1 MAIQR
6 IASKWEK
13 TKVLQLNPN
22 LVPYIPDTRRYN
34 LQQLEE
40 MLNVHHVVF
49 IKPDHGTFG
58 NGVMSVELYQAESE
72 EPKKEEEAPIQY
84 KLRQGIESII
94 FPSLEELHAVI
105 SKKIG
110 GRLFLMQKGITMLTH
125 QHRKFDI
132 RILVQK
138 NPQNNWEATGFVG
151 RVAAPQ
157 KIITNYHGGGSA
169 HPIEDLL
176 KHHLTPKQYVKLY
189 KELKL
194 LGVSVGEQLN
204 RKFPRLKEIGIDIAI
219 DEQFHPWILEVNTLP
234 ALFPFKKFK
243 NKNIYK
249 KIRKYAVAYGRLKP
263 ISKSK

>member
-13 TKVLQLNPN
+13 TKVLKKNPN
-22 LVPYIPDTRRYN
+22 LVPYIPDTRRYH

-40 MLNVHHVVF
+40 MLNEYQVVF
-49 IKPDHGTFG
+49 IKPDHGTYG
-58 NGVMSVELYQAESE
+58 NGVMSVELVRDELDIE
-72 EPKKEEEAPIQY
+72 NEAPLQY
-84 KLRQGIESII
+84 KFRHGIQTTI

-105 SKKIG
+105 SEKIG
-110 GRLFLMQKGITMLTH
+110 TRLFLMQKGITMLTY

-138 NPQNNWEATGFVG
+138 NPQNNWESTGFVG

-157 KIITNYHGGGSA
+157 KIITNYHGGGTTQ
-169 HPIEDLL
+169 PIEELL
-176 KHHLTPKQYVKLY
+176 KAHLTPKQYVKLY

-194 LGVSVGEQLN
+194 LGVLTGEQLN

-219 DEQFHPWILEVNTLP
+219 DEEFRPWILEVNTLP
-234 ALFPFKKFK
+234 ALFPFKNLKDK
-243 NKNIYK
+243 SIYK

-263 ISKSK
+263 ASKSK